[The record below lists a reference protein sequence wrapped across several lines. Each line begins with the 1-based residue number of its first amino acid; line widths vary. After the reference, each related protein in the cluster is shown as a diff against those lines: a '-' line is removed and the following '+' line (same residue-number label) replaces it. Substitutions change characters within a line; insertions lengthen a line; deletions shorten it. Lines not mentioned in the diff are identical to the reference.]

1 MLIYILFITFVTK
14 DTETIFD
21 WCYYNLKEGKSP
33 PFVFFRKGGK
43 VMGEYKKYWIAVVA
57 VLIIGF
63 SILGYLGTD
72 VYHQAPPV
80 PTAYVS
86 QDGQVLFT
94 KEDILHGQSAWQ
106 STGGQ
111 SVGTVLGH
119 GAYQAPD
126 WTADWLHKEVS
137 IMLDIKSQEAFGVL
151 YNQLGPAQQAA
162 VKEVVK
168 EEYLGSAVRE
178 DGTVVLS
185 PERIAAMNA
194 TGRYFVEL
202 YGDNPDLTLTRD
214 HFAMK
219 DNTLPELQDRI
230 DMARFFFWTTW
241 MASTQRPGTD
251 ATYTNN
257 WPHEPLLDHN
267 PTPESVAWSVVSV
280 IILLCGIGVVVWL
293 WSFGKKD
300 DEHAL
305 VPPTEDPISKIT
317 LTPSQRALGKYLFTI
332 LALFLFQLGMGG
344 IIAHYTVEGQAF
356 YGIPLAQYF
365 PYSIAR
371 TWHIQASLFWIAM
384 AFLSAGLFLAP
395 IINGG
400 KDPKYQKLGVDILF
414 WALVVLVVGSF
425 AGTYLGVAHQIPA
438 AWNFLL
444 GHQGYEY
451 IELGRIWQWIEYIGI
466 LFWLVLMIRSIIG
479 AFKQKGDKNLIAAF
493 IFSVIMVGIF
503 YGPGLFYGEHSHLAI
518 MEYWRWWVIH
528 LWVEGFFEVFST
540 TLMAFIFVTLGL
552 VSYRAGTVAAI
563 SSGAIYLIGG
573 IPGTFHHLYFTG
585 VTSTIVATGAS
596 FSALEV
602 VPLVLLGYEAFENYT
617 RLHSAPW
624 MHRLKWPVYCFIAVS
639 FWNLV
644 GAGVFGFLINMPVSL
659 FYIQG
664 LNTTAVHAHTA
675 LFGVYGFLSLGF
687 VFLIARYIRPEVEFN
702 DKLMKFGFWAL
713 NIGLALMVLIS
724 LLPIGLIQA
733 WASITHGLWFARSE
747 EFMQQPLLQNL
758 RWLRM
763 IGDTILIIGAVAF
776 FWQIVKVLFP
786 KKS

>member
-43 VMGEYKKYWIAVVA
+43 VMGEYKKYWITVVA

-168 EEYLGSAVRE
+168 KEYLGSAVRE

-185 PERIAAMNA
+185 PERITAMNL

-202 YGDNPDLTLTRD
+202 YGDNPELTLTRD

-300 DEHAL
+300 DEHVL
-305 VPPTEDPISKIT
+305 VPPAEDPISKIT
-317 LTPSQRALGKYLFTI
+317 LTPSQRSLGKYLFTI

-776 FWQIVKVLFP
+776 FWQIVKVLFA

>member
-1 MLIYILFITFVTK
+1 
-14 DTETIFD
+14 
-21 WCYYNLKEGKSP
+21 
-33 PFVFFRKGGK
+33 
-43 VMGEYKKYWIAVVA
+43 MGEYKKYWIAVVA

-137 IMLDIKSQEAFGVL
+137 VMFDIKSQEAFGVL
-151 YNQLGPAQQAA
+151 YDQLGPVQQAA

-168 EEYLGSAVRE
+168 KEYLGSAVRE

-185 PERIAAMNA
+185 PERITAMNL

-267 PTPESVAWSVVSV
+267 PTPESIAWSVVSV

-293 WSFGKKD
+293 WAFGKKD
-300 DEHAL
+300 DDHAL

-724 LLPIGLIQA
+724 LLPIGLIQS

-758 RWLRM
+758 RWARL

-776 FWQIVKVLFP
+776 FWQIVKVLFT

>member
-1 MLIYILFITFVTK
+1 
-14 DTETIFD
+14 
-21 WCYYNLKEGKSP
+21 
-33 PFVFFRKGGK
+33 
-43 VMGEYKKYWIAVVA
+43 MGEYKKYWIAVVA

-137 IMLDIKSQEAFGVL
+137 VMLDIKSQEAFGAL
-151 YNQLGPAQQAA
+151 YDQLGPVQQAA

-168 EEYLGSAVRE
+168 KEYLGSAVRE

-185 PERIAAMNA
+185 PERITAMNL

-267 PTPESVAWSVVSV
+267 PTPESIAWSVVSV

-293 WSFGKKD
+293 WAFGKKD
-300 DEHAL
+300 DDHAL

-332 LALFLFQLGMGG
+332 LALCLFQLGMGG

-724 LLPIGLIQA
+724 LLPIGLIQS

-758 RWLRM
+758 RWARL
-763 IGDTILIIGAVAF
+763 IGDTILIVGAVAF
-776 FWQIVKVLFP
+776 FWQIVKVLFT

>member
-137 IMLDIKSQEAFGVL
+137 VMLDIKSQEAFGAL
-151 YNQLGPAQQAA
+151 YDQLGPVQQAA

-168 EEYLGSAVRE
+168 KEYLGSAVRE

-185 PERIAAMNA
+185 PERITAMNL

-241 MASTQRPGTD
+241 MASTQRPSTD

-305 VPPTEDPISKIT
+305 VPPAEDPISKIT

-776 FWQIVKVLFP
+776 FWQIVKVLFT

>member
-1 MLIYILFITFVTK
+1 
-14 DTETIFD
+14 
-21 WCYYNLKEGKSP
+21 
-33 PFVFFRKGGK
+33 
-43 VMGEYKKYWIAVVA
+43 MGEYKKYWIAVVA

-137 IMLDIKSQEAFGVL
+137 VMLDIKSQEAFGVL
-151 YNQLGPAQQAA
+151 YDQLGPVQQAA

-168 EEYLGSAVRE
+168 KEYLGSAVRE

-185 PERIAAMNA
+185 PERITAMNL

-267 PTPESVAWSVVSV
+267 PTPESIAWSVVSV

-293 WSFGKKD
+293 WAFGKKD
-300 DEHAL
+300 DDHAL

-479 AFKQKGDKNLIAAF
+479 AFKQKGDKNLIVAF

-724 LLPIGLIQA
+724 LLPIGLIQS

-758 RWLRM
+758 RWARLV
-763 IGDTILIIGAVAF
+763 GDTILIVGAVAF
-776 FWQIVKVLFP
+776 FWQIVKVLFT

>member
-137 IMLDIKSQEAFGVL
+137 VMLDIKSQEAFGVL
-151 YNQLGPAQQAA
+151 YDQLGPVQQAA

-168 EEYLGSAVRE
+168 KEYLGSAVRE

-185 PERIAAMNA
+185 PERITAMNL

-267 PTPESVAWSVVSV
+267 PTPESIAWSVVSV

-293 WSFGKKD
+293 WAFGKKD
-300 DEHAL
+300 DDHAL

-617 RLHSAPW
+617 RIHSAPW
-624 MHRLKWPVYCFIAVS
+624 MHRLKCPVYCFIAVS

-724 LLPIGLIQA
+724 LLPIGLIQS
-733 WASITHGLWFARSE
+733 WASITYGLWFARSE

-758 RWLRM
+758 RWARL

-776 FWQIVKVLFP
+776 FWQIVKVLFA

>member
-168 EEYLGSAVRE
+168 EEYLGSAVRD

-185 PERIAAMNA
+185 PERITAMNI

-202 YGDNPDLTLTRD
+202 YGDNPELTLTRD

-305 VPPTEDPISKIT
+305 IPPTEDPISKIT

>member
-168 EEYLGSAVRE
+168 EEYLGSAVRD

-185 PERIAAMNA
+185 PERITAMNI

-202 YGDNPDLTLTRD
+202 YGDNPELTLTRD

-305 VPPTEDPISKIT
+305 VPPAEDPISKIT
-317 LTPSQRALGKYLFTI
+317 LTPSQRSLGKYLFTI

-724 LLPIGLIQA
+724 LLPIGLIQS
-733 WASITHGLWFARSE
+733 WASITNGLWFARSE

-758 RWLRM
+758 RWARL
-763 IGDTILIIGAVAF
+763 IGDTILIVGAVAF
-776 FWQIVKVLFP
+776 FWQIVKVLFT

>member
-33 PFVFFRKGGK
+33 PFVFFRKGGN

-168 EEYLGSAVRE
+168 EEYLGSAVRD

-185 PERIAAMNA
+185 PERITAMNI

-202 YGDNPDLTLTRD
+202 YGDNPELTLTRD

-280 IILLCGIGVVVWL
+280 IILLCGIGIVVWL
-293 WSFGKKD
+293 WAFGKKD
-300 DEHAL
+300 DDHAL
-305 VPPTEDPISKIT
+305 VPPTEDPISKIN

>member
-137 IMLDIKSQEAFGVL
+137 IMLDIKSQESFGVL

-168 EEYLGSAVRE
+168 EEYLGSAVRD

-185 PERIAAMNA
+185 PERITAMNI

-202 YGDNPDLTLTRD
+202 YGDNPELTLTRD

-305 VPPTEDPISKIT
+305 VPPAEDPISKIT
-317 LTPSQRALGKYLFTI
+317 LTPSQRSLGKYLFTI

-425 AGTYLGVAHQIPA
+425 GGTYLGVAHQIPA

-664 LNTTAVHAHTA
+664 PNTTAVHAHTA

-724 LLPIGLIQA
+724 PLPIGLIQA

-747 EFMQQPLLQNL
+747 EFMQQPLLQTL
-758 RWLRM
+758 RWLRI

>member
-33 PFVFFRKGGK
+33 PFAFFRKGGK

-168 EEYLGSAVRE
+168 EEYLGSAVRD

-185 PERIAAMNA
+185 PERITAMNI

-202 YGDNPDLTLTRD
+202 YGDNPELTLTRE

-305 VPPTEDPISKIT
+305 VPPAEDPISKIT
-317 LTPSQRALGKYLFTI
+317 LTPSQRSLGKYLFTI

>member
-33 PFVFFRKGGK
+33 PFVFFRKGGN

-151 YNQLGPAQQAA
+151 YNQLGSAQQAA

-168 EEYLGSAVRE
+168 EEYLGSAVRD

-185 PERIAAMNA
+185 PERITAMNI

-202 YGDNPDLTLTRD
+202 YGDNPELTLTRD

-305 VPPTEDPISKIT
+305 VPPAEDPISKIT
-317 LTPSQRALGKYLFTI
+317 LTPSQRSLGKYLFTI

-493 IFSVIMVGIF
+493 IFSVILVGIF

-639 FWNLV
+639 LWNLV

-758 RWLRM
+758 RWARL
-763 IGDTILIIGAVAF
+763 IGDTILIVGAVAF

>member
-168 EEYLGSAVRE
+168 EEYLGSAVRD

-185 PERIAAMNA
+185 PERITAMNI

-202 YGDNPDLTLTRD
+202 YGDNPELTLTRD

-305 VPPTEDPISKIT
+305 VPPAEDPISKIT
-317 LTPSQRALGKYLFTI
+317 LTPSQRSLGKYLFTI

-702 DKLMKFGFWAL
+702 DKLMKFGFWTL

>member
-1 MLIYILFITFVTK
+1 
-14 DTETIFD
+14 
-21 WCYYNLKEGKSP
+21 
-33 PFVFFRKGGK
+33 
-43 VMGEYKKYWIAVVA
+43 MGEYKKYWIAVVA

-137 IMLDIKSQEAFGVL
+137 VMLDIKSQEAFGAL
-151 YNQLGPAQQAA
+151 YDQLGPVQQAA

-168 EEYLGSAVRE
+168 KEYLGSAVRE

-185 PERIAAMNA
+185 PERITAMNL

-267 PTPESVAWSVVSV
+267 PTPESIAWSVVSV

-300 DEHAL
+300 DDHAL

-356 YGIPLAQYF
+356 YGISLAQYF

-702 DKLMKFGFWAL
+702 DKVMKFGFWAL

-724 LLPIGLIQA
+724 LLPIGLIQS

-758 RWLRM
+758 RWARLV
-763 IGDTILIIGAVAF
+763 GDTILIVGAVAF

>member
-168 EEYLGSAVRE
+168 EEYLGSAVRD

-185 PERIAAMNA
+185 PERITAMNI

-202 YGDNPDLTLTRD
+202 YGDNPELTLTRD

-305 VPPTEDPISKIT
+305 VPPAEDPISKIT
-317 LTPSQRALGKYLFTI
+317 LTPSQRSLGKYLFTI
-332 LALFLFQLGMGG
+332 LVLFLFQLGMGG

-479 AFKQKGDKNLIAAF
+479 AFEQKGDKNLIAAF

>member
-1 MLIYILFITFVTK
+1 
-14 DTETIFD
+14 
-21 WCYYNLKEGKSP
+21 
-33 PFVFFRKGGK
+33 
-43 VMGEYKKYWIAVVA
+43 MGEYKKYWIAVVA

-86 QDGQVLFT
+86 QDGQVFFT

-137 IMLDIKSQEAFGVL
+137 VMLDIKSQEAFGVL
-151 YNQLGPAQQAA
+151 YDQLGPVQQAA

-168 EEYLGSAVRE
+168 KEYLGSAVRE

-185 PERIAAMNA
+185 PERITAMNL

-267 PTPESVAWSVVSV
+267 PTPESIAWSVVSV

-293 WSFGKKD
+293 WAFGKKAD
-300 DEHAL
+300 DHAL

-724 LLPIGLIQA
+724 LLPIGLIQS

-758 RWLRM
+758 RWARL

-776 FWQIVKVLFP
+776 FWQIVKVLFT

>member
-168 EEYLGSAVRE
+168 EEYLGSAVRD

-185 PERIAAMNA
+185 PERITAMNI

-202 YGDNPDLTLTRD
+202 YGDNPELTLTRD

-305 VPPTEDPISKIT
+305 VPPAEDPISKIT
-317 LTPSQRALGKYLFTI
+317 LTPSQRSLGKYLFTI

-724 LLPIGLIQA
+724 LLPIGLIQS

-758 RWLRM
+758 RWARL

-776 FWQIVKVLFP
+776 FWQIVKVLFT

>member
-168 EEYLGSAVRE
+168 EEYLGSAVRD

-185 PERIAAMNA
+185 PERITAMNI

-202 YGDNPDLTLTRD
+202 YGDNPELTLTRD

-305 VPPTEDPISKIT
+305 VPPAEDPISKIT
-317 LTPSQRALGKYLFTI
+317 LTPSQRSLGKYLFTI

-425 AGTYLGVAHQIPA
+425 GGTYLGVAHQIPA

>member
-168 EEYLGSAVRE
+168 EEYLGSAVRD

-185 PERIAAMNA
+185 PERITAMNI

-202 YGDNPDLTLTRD
+202 YGDNPELTLTRD

-305 VPPTEDPISKIT
+305 VPPAEDPISKIT
-317 LTPSQRALGKYLFTI
+317 LTPSQRSLGKYLFTI

-528 LWVEGFFEVFST
+528 IWVEGFFEVFST

-617 RLHSAPW
+617 RIHSAPW

>member
-168 EEYLGSAVRE
+168 EEYLGSAVRD

-185 PERIAAMNA
+185 PERITAMNI

-202 YGDNPDLTLTRD
+202 YGDNPELTLTRD

-305 VPPTEDPISKIT
+305 VPPAEDPISKIT
-317 LTPSQRALGKYLFTI
+317 LTPSQRSLGKYLFTI

-724 LLPIGLIQA
+724 LLPIGLIQS

-758 RWLRM
+758 RWARLV
-763 IGDTILIIGAVAF
+763 GDTILIVGAVAF
-776 FWQIVKVLFP
+776 FWQIVKVLFT

>member
-168 EEYLGSAVRE
+168 EEYLGSAVRD

-185 PERIAAMNA
+185 PERITAMNI

-202 YGDNPDLTLTRD
+202 YGDNPELTLTRD

-305 VPPTEDPISKIT
+305 VPPAEDPISKIT

-747 EFMQQPLLQNL
+747 EFMQQPLLQTL

>member
-1 MLIYILFITFVTK
+1 
-14 DTETIFD
+14 
-21 WCYYNLKEGKSP
+21 
-33 PFVFFRKGGK
+33 
-43 VMGEYKKYWIAVVA
+43 MGEYKKYWIAVVA

-137 IMLDIKSQEAFGVL
+137 VMLDIKSQEAFGVL
-151 YNQLGPAQQAA
+151 YDQLGPVQQAA

-168 EEYLGSAVRE
+168 KEYLGSAVRE

-185 PERIAAMNA
+185 PERITAMNL

-257 WPHEPLLDHN
+257 WPHGPLLDHN
-267 PTPESVAWSVVSV
+267 PTPESIAWSVVSV

-293 WSFGKKD
+293 WAFGKKD

-724 LLPIGLIQA
+724 LLPIGLIQS

-758 RWLRM
+758 RWARLV
-763 IGDTILIIGAVAF
+763 GDTILIVGAVAF
-776 FWQIVKVLFP
+776 FWQIVKVLFT

>member
-1 MLIYILFITFVTK
+1 
-14 DTETIFD
+14 
-21 WCYYNLKEGKSP
+21 
-33 PFVFFRKGGK
+33 
-43 VMGEYKKYWIAVVA
+43 MGEYKKYWIAVVA

-126 WTADWLHKEVS
+126 WTVDWLHKEVS
-137 IMLDIKSQEAFGVL
+137 VMLDIKSQEAFGVL
-151 YNQLGPAQQAA
+151 YDQLGPAQQAA

-168 EEYLGSAVRE
+168 KEYLGSAVRE

-185 PERIAAMNA
+185 PERITAMNL

-687 VFLIARYIRPEVEFN
+687 VFLIARYIRPEIEFN

-758 RWLRM
+758 RWARL
-763 IGDTILIIGAVAF
+763 IGDTILIVGAVAF

>member
-168 EEYLGSAVRE
+168 EEYLGSAVRD

-185 PERIAAMNA
+185 PERITAMNI

-202 YGDNPDLTLTRD
+202 YGDNPELTLTRD

-305 VPPTEDPISKIT
+305 VPPAEDPISKIT
-317 LTPSQRALGKYLFTI
+317 LTPSQRSLGKYLFTI

-344 IIAHYTVEGQAF
+344 IIAHYTVESQAF

-687 VFLIARYIRPEVEFN
+687 VFLIARYIRPEFEFN

>member
-1 MLIYILFITFVTK
+1 
-14 DTETIFD
+14 
-21 WCYYNLKEGKSP
+21 
-33 PFVFFRKGGK
+33 
-43 VMGEYKKYWIAVVA
+43 MGEYKKYWIAVVA

-137 IMLDIKSQEAFGVL
+137 VMLDIKSQEAFGVL
-151 YNQLGPAQQAA
+151 YDQLGPVQQAA

-168 EEYLGSAVRE
+168 KEYLGSAVRE

-185 PERIAAMNA
+185 PERITAMNL

-267 PTPESVAWSVVSV
+267 PTPESIAWSVVSV

-293 WSFGKKD
+293 WAFGKKD
-300 DEHAL
+300 DDHAL

-724 LLPIGLIQA
+724 LLPIGLIQS

-747 EFMQQPLLQNL
+747 EFMQQPLLQKL
-758 RWLRM
+758 RWARLV
-763 IGDTILIIGAVAF
+763 GDTILIIGAVAF
-776 FWQIVKVLFP
+776 FWQIVKVLFT

>member
-168 EEYLGSAVRE
+168 EEYLGSAVRD

-185 PERIAAMNA
+185 PERITAMNI

-202 YGDNPDLTLTRD
+202 YGDNPELTLTRD

-305 VPPTEDPISKIT
+305 VPPAEDPISKIT
-317 LTPSQRALGKYLFTI
+317 LTPSQRSLGKYLFTI

-758 RWLRM
+758 RWARL
-763 IGDTILIIGAVAF
+763 IGDTILIVGAVAF

>member
-106 STGGQ
+106 YTGGQ

-168 EEYLGSAVRE
+168 EEYLGSAVRD

-185 PERIAAMNA
+185 PERITAMNI

-202 YGDNPDLTLTRD
+202 YGDNPELTLTRD

-305 VPPTEDPISKIT
+305 VPPAEDPISKIT
-317 LTPSQRALGKYLFTI
+317 LTPSQRSLGKYLFTI

>member
-168 EEYLGSAVRE
+168 EEYLGSAVRD

-185 PERIAAMNA
+185 PERITAMNI

-202 YGDNPDLTLTRD
+202 YGDNPELTLTRD

-219 DNTLPELQDRI
+219 DNTLSELQDRI

-305 VPPTEDPISKIT
+305 VPPAEDPISKIT
-317 LTPSQRALGKYLFTI
+317 LTPSQRSLGKYLFTI

-617 RLHSAPW
+617 RIHSAPW

-758 RWLRM
+758 RWARL
-763 IGDTILIIGAVAF
+763 IGDTILIVGAVAF

>member
-151 YNQLGPAQQAA
+151 YNQLGSAQQAA

-168 EEYLGSAVRE
+168 EEYLGSAVRD

-185 PERIAAMNA
+185 PERITAMNI

-202 YGDNPDLTLTRD
+202 YGDNPELTLTRD

-305 VPPTEDPISKIT
+305 VPPAEDPISKIT
-317 LTPSQRALGKYLFTI
+317 LTPSQRSLGKYLFTI

-776 FWQIVKVLFP
+776 FWQIVKVLFA

>member
-137 IMLDIKSQEAFGVL
+137 IMLDIKSQEAFGAL

-168 EEYLGSAVRE
+168 EEYLGSAVRD

-185 PERIAAMNA
+185 PERITAMNI

-202 YGDNPDLTLTRD
+202 YGDNPELTLTRD

-305 VPPTEDPISKIT
+305 VPPAEDPISKIT

>member
-1 MLIYILFITFVTK
+1 
-14 DTETIFD
+14 
-21 WCYYNLKEGKSP
+21 
-33 PFVFFRKGGK
+33 
-43 VMGEYKKYWIAVVA
+43 MGEYKKYWIAVVA

-151 YNQLGPAQQAA
+151 YNQLGTAQQAA

-168 EEYLGSAVRE
+168 EEYLGSAVRD

-185 PERIAAMNA
+185 PERITAMNI

-202 YGDNPDLTLTRD
+202 YGDNPELTLTRD

-267 PTPESVAWSVVSV
+267 PTPESIAWSVVSV

-293 WSFGKKD
+293 WAFGKKD

-305 VPPTEDPISKIT
+305 VLPIEDPISKIT
-317 LTPSQRALGKYLFTI
+317 LTPSQRSLGKYLFTI

-356 YGIPLAQYF
+356 YGISLAQYF

>member
-43 VMGEYKKYWIAVVA
+43 VMGEYKKYWIAVIA

-168 EEYLGSAVRE
+168 EEYLGSAVRD

-185 PERIAAMNA
+185 PERITAMNI

-202 YGDNPDLTLTRD
+202 YGDNPELTLTRD

-305 VPPTEDPISKIT
+305 VPPAEDPISKIT
-317 LTPSQRALGKYLFTI
+317 LTPSQRSLGKYLFTI

>member
-151 YNQLGPAQQAA
+151 YNQLGSAQQAA

-168 EEYLGSAVRE
+168 EEYLGSAVRD

-185 PERIAAMNA
+185 PERITAMNI

-202 YGDNPDLTLTRD
+202 YGDNPELTLTRD

-305 VPPTEDPISKIT
+305 VPPAEDPISKIT

-724 LLPIGLIQA
+724 LLPIGLIQS

-758 RWLRM
+758 RWARL
-763 IGDTILIIGAVAF
+763 IGDTILIVGAVAF
-776 FWQIVKVLFP
+776 FWQIVKVLFT

>member
-168 EEYLGSAVRE
+168 EEYLGSAVRD

-185 PERIAAMNA
+185 PERITAMNI

-202 YGDNPDLTLTRD
+202 YGDNPELTLTRD

-305 VPPTEDPISKIT
+305 VPPAEDPISKIT
-317 LTPSQRALGKYLFTI
+317 LTPSQRSLGKYLFTI

-479 AFKQKGDKNLIAAF
+479 AFEQKGDKNLIAAF

-687 VFLIARYIRPEVEFN
+687 VVLIARYIRPEVEFN